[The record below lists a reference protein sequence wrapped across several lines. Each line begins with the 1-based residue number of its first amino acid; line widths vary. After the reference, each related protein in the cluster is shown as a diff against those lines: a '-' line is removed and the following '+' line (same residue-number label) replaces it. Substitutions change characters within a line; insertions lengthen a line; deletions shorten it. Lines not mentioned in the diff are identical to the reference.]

1 MGGRCRLEQ
10 QEMPIWA
17 KGIPLKHRQKLR
29 APSVWPEHLPTG
41 KFARMRVLFVMLF
54 QWPADLG
61 QRMKRKVSV
70 ASTPIVTATSV
81 VTPGLNGT
89 QKSPLRW
96 LDAHRGT

>member
-1 MGGRCRLEQ
+1 M
-10 QEMPIWA
+10 
-17 KGIPLKHRQKLR
+17 
-29 APSVWPEHLPTG
+29 
-41 KFARMRVLFVMLF
+41 LFVMLF

-96 LDAHRGT
+96 LDAHRGTASSTPSSTSARTAATATMAFREGRPSACNSSLDVNETIQP